1 MKYFF
6 KIISIYLLLGH
17 YSFAQKGEELKLKVR
32 RSKNCL
38 GIEQP
43 YLNVLYRNMENL
55 IHIVYN
61 SNYKLIVKIDNGLV
75 VDKNDGNYA
84 VYVNTGTEAIISIY
98 EESGKTQNI
107 IGVKNFR
114 IMAAPVPIALYNGR
128 RNGEEISKSQLI
140 NGDGLTISLNSSP
153 LEVKYEIVS
162 FNVSINFGGDIK
174 MEKTNGNT
182 LSKGQL
188 ALLYKIK
195 NNTHV
200 LIEDIKV
207 KQFGS
212 EGIITLPA
220 ILLKVKG

>member
-1 MKYFF
+1 
-6 KIISIYLLLGH
+6 
-17 YSFAQKGEELKLKVR
+17 
-32 RSKNCL
+32 
-38 GIEQP
+38 
-43 YLNVLYRNMENL
+43 MENL

-61 SNYKLIVKIDNGLV
+61 SNYKLIVKIDNGLA

-140 NGDGLTISLNSSP
+140 DGDGLTISLNSSP

-162 FNVSINFGGDIK
+162 FNVSINIGGDIK